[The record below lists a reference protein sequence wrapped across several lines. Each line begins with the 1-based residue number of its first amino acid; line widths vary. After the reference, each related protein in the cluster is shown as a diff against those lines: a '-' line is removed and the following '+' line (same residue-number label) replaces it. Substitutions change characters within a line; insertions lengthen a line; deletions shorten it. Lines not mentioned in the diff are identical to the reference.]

1 MLFDIVLRRMQLM
14 LPGAVAKHYSYR
26 KNFQLFP
33 VLSEKL
39 RRLILFHIL
48 LVVKLS
54 HENG

>member
-48 LVVKLS
+48 Q
-54 HENG
+54 